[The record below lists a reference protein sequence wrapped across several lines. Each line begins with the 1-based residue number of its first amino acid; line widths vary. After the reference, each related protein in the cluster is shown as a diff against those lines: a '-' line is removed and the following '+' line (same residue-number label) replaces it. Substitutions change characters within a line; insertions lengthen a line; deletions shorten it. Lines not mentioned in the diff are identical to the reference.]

1 MLLGILKE
9 TLIFQH
15 RDNNRFYRY
24 EILKNEHRGGYFAI
38 IYLSEAHTQQSKKTS
53 GWEIIA
59 PFMQLKSNYLP
70 NARVECE
77 LHFN

>member
-15 RDNNRFYRY
+15 QDSNRFYRY
-24 EILKNEHRGGYFAI
+24 EIYKNERRGGYFTV
-38 IYLSEAHTQQSKKTS
+38 IYLSDGRSSQSRKIPY
-53 GWEIIA
+53 WEIIA
-59 PFMQLKSNYLP
+59 PSILLKLTYLL

-77 LHFN
+77 